1 MTEISRMMPRQT
13 PDRTPVRRNPPLKP
27 GVLSDEQIDTLE
39 SWLDSRFAVP
49 GTGLRIGLDGLLGLI
64 PGIGDTVTAGLSA
77 VIILDAHKKGA
88 RKRTLL
94 RMVSNSLVDLVIGAI
109 PLIGDI
115 FDFAY
120 KSNTRNVKLLKQEL
134 HHLQTRPVDS

>member
-1 MTEISRMMPRQT
+1 MTEISKMS
-13 PDRTPVRRNPPLKP
+13 DHIPVRREPAAKR
-27 GVLSDEQIDTLE
+27 GVLNDEQIDSLE

-77 VIILDAHKKGA
+77 IIILDAHKKGA
-88 RKRTLL
+88 RKRILV
-94 RMVSNSLVDLVIGAI
+94 RMVSNSLIDLVIGSI
-109 PLIGDI
+109 PLVGDV

-120 KSNTRNVKLLKQEL
+120 KSNTKNVKLLKQEL
-134 HHLQTRPVDS
+134 RDLEERAARF

>member
-1 MTEISRMMPRQT
+1 MTEISKMS
-13 PDRTPVRRNPPLKP
+13 DHIPVRREPAAKR
-27 GVLSDEQIDTLE
+27 GVLNDEQIDSLE

-77 VIILDAHKKGA
+77 IIILDAHKKGA
-88 RKRTLL
+88 RKRILV
-94 RMVSNSLVDLVIGAI
+94 RMVSNSLIDLVIGSI
-109 PLIGDI
+109 PLVGDL

-120 KSNTRNVKLLKQEL
+120 KSNTKNVKLLKQEL
-134 HHLQTRPVDS
+134 RDLEERAARF